1 MLATYAAALAALLA
15 TAVNLPIRLNA
26 GYMATLK
33 HPIVWGALL
42 FGSAYAVTQRA
53 DRAAIVL
60 LVHLALNSGMQSEEK
75 EPSPPEQRPI
85 PECQERGAGLFPR
98 PASSRL

>member
-15 TAVNLPIRLNA
+15 TAVNLPIRLNT
-26 GYMATLK
+26 GYTATLR
-33 HPIVWGALL
+33 HPIVWGVLL
-42 FGSAYAVTQRA
+42 FGSAYAVTQRT

-60 LVHLALNSGMQSEEK
+60 LVHLALNSGLQSDQP
-75 EPSPPEQRPI
+75 EPAPPEQPRI
-85 PECQERGAGLFPR
+85 PDFQERGIGFSPR